1 MIRRPPRSTLFPY
14 TTLFRSVIGR
24 SAEPII
30 GLPSRLGRRGPRPTT
45 TYGAH
50 DRPESRLGR
59 RGPRP
64 TTTYGA
70 HHRLESRLGRRGPP
84 PAPPHRAHPHAARRG
99 YRGGTA

>member
-50 DRPESRLGR
+50 DGPESRLGR

-70 HHRLESRLGRRGPP
+70 HDRPESRLGPRGPRP
-84 PAPPHRAHPHAARRG
+84 PPTYRAHHRLQARLRRPG
-99 YRGGTA
+99 